1 MKSLKLASI
10 AVSALLLSSAASAAD
25 MYIDLGTNSYDAAR
39 GVGAPD
45 GDSTT
50 NLFSQFGFSQLL
62 ATSVYDFSD
71 GDIFGTFF
79 DTNNLDMLAGLGI
92 PASGTALD
100 GITNVDLD
108 LPECIDTIGGGS
120 GFGAQCDVDALSPLV
135 PPLASDNEG
144 YLQTWDLQMEYT
156 FYGNLT
162 PAGPQFTSGS
172 LKVFFN
178 DLNDDTNDRMVLE
191 MTLNGSFLQPGNL
204 DLFFDITFAET
215 GFLWVDNG
223 SGTFI
228 DAAAGIPGG
237 DFAQVVLDTNVVP
250 PIPTLDQL
258 LLIGDNAIRQT
269 ELDGSITVTIP
280 EPASLSILGLGLLGL
295 AAAGRRQRK
304 QAK

>member
-10 AVSALLLSSAASAAD
+10 AASALLLSTTATAAD
-25 MYIDLGTNSYDAAR
+25 MYIDLGTNTYDTGR
-39 GVGAPD
+39 FLGAPD
-45 GDSTT
+45 LNTAT
-50 NLFSQFGFSQLL
+50 NIFSQFGFSQLL

-79 DTNNLDMLAGLGI
+79 DTNNLDTLAALGI

-108 LPECIDTIGGGS
+108 LPLCLDTIGGGT
-120 GFGAQCDVDALSPLV
+120 GFGAQCDIDALSPLV

-156 FYGNLT
+156 FNGILAPT
-162 PAGPQFTSGS
+162 GPQFTGGS

-178 DLNDDTNDRMVLE
+178 DLNNDANDRMVLE
-191 MTLNGSFLQPGNL
+191 MTLTGSSLLPGNL
-204 DLFFDITFAET
+204 DLFFDITFAAT

-223 SGTFI
+223 SGTFL
-228 DAAAGIPGG
+228 DAAAGIPDGN
-237 DFAQVVLDTNVVP
+237 FAQVVLDTNVVP
-250 PIPTLDQL
+250 PIPTADQL
-258 LLIGDNAIRQT
+258 LLIGTNAIRQT

-280 EPASLSILGLGLLGL
+280 EPASLSILGLGLLGM